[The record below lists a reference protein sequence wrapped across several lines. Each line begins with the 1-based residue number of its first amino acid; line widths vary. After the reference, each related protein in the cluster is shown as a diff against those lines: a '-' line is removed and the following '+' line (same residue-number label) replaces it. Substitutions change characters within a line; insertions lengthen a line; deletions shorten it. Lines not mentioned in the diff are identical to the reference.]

1 MKNTF
6 LKLWGM
12 PILLSLLSVFGL
24 VAALN
29 GDGIWDLLGWLSL
42 SVPLFLI
49 IKHYYKDT
57 IR

>member
-6 LKLWGM
+6 LKLWGI
-12 PILLSLLSVFGL
+12 PILLALLSVFGL

-29 GDGIWDLLGWLSL
+29 GDGIWDLMGWLSL

-49 IKHYYKDT
+49 IKHYYKNP

>member
-12 PILLSLLSVFGL
+12 HILLALLSVFGL

-42 SVPLFLI
+42 SVPLLLI
-49 IKHYYKDT
+49 IKHYYKNT

>member
-12 PILLSLLSVFGL
+12 PLLLAFLSLFGL
-24 VAALN
+24 IAALL
-29 GDGIWDLLGWLSL
+29 GDGIWDVLGWLTL

-49 IKHYYKDT
+49 IKHYLK
-57 IR
+57 